1 MHQGELGAGFLF
13 SFADGNRSA
22 CQLRTS
28 GRTPA
33 ASPARPCCVPGFG
46 LRCTRPTPHKFL
58 AICEPSKPRLCWGIP
73 LSRLEAAS
81 PAASHALR
89 AAKQMAWL
97 LAPWVGLTQV
107 GWLALAAPAP
117 HTSLKSFLLCYKGVK
132 NVLKTPGLGMVICQL
147 STLIYVNRCEYS

>member
-58 AICEPSKPRLCWGIP
+58 AICEPSKPRFCWGIP

-81 PAASHALR
+81 PAASHALS

-117 HTSLKSFLLCYKGVK
+117 HTSLKSFLLRVIKVSK
-132 NVLKTPGLGMVICQL
+132 MSLKPQGWGWLYASSVHSSM
-147 STLIYVNRCEYS
+147 